1 MRGGRS
7 RREGLRGEGEGRKVE
22 ERRIE
27 GRRVEEWQ
35 RVKGERFWGR
45 THLSLANLSFVAANR
60 NTPPLQEAFDLAR
73 EVGLACPHQ
82 EVVLLVKLLHT
93 YVHNTQTQIHE
104 ERL

>member
-1 MRGGRS
+1 MGEWRKVEVG
-7 RREGLRGEGEGRKVE
+7 GLRGGGGLRE
-22 ERRIE
+22 I
-27 GRRVEEWQ
+27 
-35 RVKGERFWGR
+35 RFWGG

-60 NTPPLQEAFDLAR
+60 NTPPLQEAFDLAG
-73 EVGLACPHQ
+73 EVRLACPHQ